1 MSSQGGG
8 RGRGRGRGRGSGAQ
22 RKENRRPGALDG
34 KRDDVQSSGRN
45 PPRPREV
52 TAATPSVQEKKTP
65 RNQSVAPSSGQEVPV
80 QSDSTCVGS
89 RNGEGGSTEDVD
101 RKAGITYSS
110 RTSEKGGEALR
121 EAGHGRSNER
131 RGCGDGDS
139 KGLGQET
146 QPRQSITSPMGAVAV
161 EPVQGKPTSAIA
173 KPLSYNSHL
182 VNGSKTRGPND
193 HGKKQPPDRPDHGS
207 EGRKISLFT
216 NYFPL
221 RLPECMTIYHYDV
234 SMKPDK
240 LPKALSRQVSVITL
254 YTLFLIHDQ
263 HEQK

>member
-8 RGRGRGRGRGSGAQ
+8 RGRGRGRGRGAQ

-80 QSDSTCVGS
+80 QSDGICVG
-89 RNGEGGSTEDVD
+89 NGKGGSTEDVD

-131 RGCGDGDS
+131 RRGCGAGDS

-146 QPRQSITSPMGAVAV
+146 QPRQSITSADAV
-161 EPVQGKPTSAIA
+161 EPVQGKPTSATA
-173 KPLSYNSHL
+173 SYTSHL
-182 VNGSKTRGPND
+182 VNSSKTRGPND
-193 HGKKQPPDRPDHGS
+193 HGKKQPPNRPDHGS

-240 LPKALSRQVSVITL
+240 LPKAFSRQVSM
-254 YTLFLIHDQ
+254 
-263 HEQK
+263 

>member
-8 RGRGRGRGRGSGAQ
+8 RGRGRGRGRGAQ

-65 RNQSVAPSSGQEVPV
+65 RNQSVAPSSGQEVLV

-89 RNGEGGSTEDVD
+89 RNGEGGSTENVD

-121 EAGHGRSNER
+121 ETGHGRSNER
-131 RGCGDGDS
+131 RRGCGGGDS

-161 EPVQGKPTSAIA
+161 ESVQGKPTSATA
-173 KPLSYNSHL
+173 KSSSYNSHL
-182 VNGSKTRGPND
+182 VKTRGPND
-193 HGKKQPPDRPDHGS
+193 HGKKQPPNSPDHGS

-221 RLPECMTIYHYDV
+221 RLPECMTTYHYDV

-240 LPKALSRQVSVITL
+240 LPKAFSRQVSM
-254 YTLFLIHDQ
+254 
-263 HEQK
+263 